1 MKKLISVVA
10 LTSLC
15 AAGSAMAS
23 GYRIPEQSLDSTA
36 KSGANIASASSA
48 DVTYFNPAGM
58 SLLDDAWHLEG
69 TATYLHLTAIDYDD
83 NLSSARDGSTETE
96 NFLLPTFFLVSP
108 DYNNFRFGF
117 SVTETYGLAKRWY
130 DDMFPRASANKFSL
144 QVFELNPTVS
154 YKFSDMF
161 SLGGGVR
168 MLYSKAT
175 LIKNSVEYNSTL
187 PFPASIQGSTLGMSG
202 DTTEWGYNLAADF
215 KPNDSWNFALT
226 YRSNVDLDFEDGDV
240 RFTLPNWPLGVP
252 PFFGPFATDTT
263 GNVSVPAP
271 AVLSFSTAYTVAQ
284 WTFDLTIDRTFWS
297 EYEELAFT
305 FATAPPPDTTFPK
318 NWDDTTCVRLGAEYR
333 LNEKFTLMG
342 GIAYDENPVPEETAG
357 FELPDS
363 DAWLFSAGVRYKH
376 SERLEYGVSA
386 LYDYK
391 QEREIVQGTG
401 VNDINGEFSNAAAFL
416 VSFGMSYKF

>member
-69 TATYLHLTAIDYDD
+69 TATYLHLTAIDYKD
-83 NLSSARDGSTETE
+83 NLSALRDGSSETE

-175 LIKNSVEYNSTL
+175 LMTNSVEFLTAL
-187 PFPASIQGSTLGMSG
+187 GSPLGNTLGMSG
-202 DTTEWGYNLAADF
+202 DTTEWGYNLAADL

-226 YRSNVDLDFEDGDV
+226 YRSNVDLEFDDGDV
-240 RFTLPNWPLGVP
+240 RFTLPARGLVT
-252 PFFGPFATDTT
+252 ATT
-263 GNVSVPAP
+263 GDVSVPAP
-271 AVLSFSTAYTVAQ
+271 AVLSFSTAYTYNQ
-284 WTFDLTIDRTFWS
+284 WTFDLTLDRTFWS
-297 EYEELAFT
+297 EYEELAFD
-305 FATAPPPDTTFPK
+305 FAALPDRTIAK
-318 NWDDTTCVRLGAEYR
+318 DWDDTTCVRLGAEYR

-342 GIAYDENPVPEETAG
+342 GIAYDENPVPEENLG

-376 SERLEYGVSA
+376 SEQLEYGVSV

-391 QEREIVQGTG
+391 QEREVVQGTSL
-401 VNDINGEFSNAAAFL
+401 VNDINGEFSNASAFL
-416 VSFGMSYKF
+416 VSAGISYKF